1 VLITVSYV
9 RLRVPGQRAVVVR
22 GTRCPR
28 AHTRP
33 RPPSEG
39 GGFCRWRAG
48 HGV

>member
-28 AHTRP
+28 AHTRTSYSARG
-33 RPPSEG
+33 RPV
-39 GGFCRWRAG
+39 CRRRA
-48 HGV
+48 